1 MITKVSTELEV
12 FYPFINVILSDCCS
26 YAVCNLHIIIIEP
39 KQLSCVFLFFFLQ
52 KVDFFLFSYDYDTQ
66 ITHIV

>member
-1 MITKVSTELEV
+1 MITKMSTELEV